1 MLYKVIAADGEQ
13 KAATAL
19 RDAADVMSSTPVALQ
34 LRYLQVHK
42 KGLSITYPLFY
53 NNFYPKSFSKVF

>member
-1 MLYKVIAADGEQ
+1 MYTVYCTWWVQYVLYKVIAADGEQ

-42 KGLSITYPLFY
+42 KAFQ
-53 NNFYPKSFSKVF
+53 